1 MEIKTENTPKTENA
15 SKRIR
20 NYFTLKNTPKEWIT
34 ASVIFLFI
42 FALLTAYL
50 TVRRGG
56 WISGLFIPN
65 KSLSLTS
72 ALFLMYSMILSPIG
86 QLRGK
91 LPKNIASRRVY
102 GIIGAVTMIIHIIW
116 SLFFIQDRFP
126 LSFYA
131 EPNHI
136 YSIIFGTVGLV
147 IFSMCLYFSYE
158 NKVRNRSAAD
168 IKTIHRTG
176 YIGVAMIIVHMLLL
190 GTGVNV
196 INWLKQYVLFY
207 DGSPIEWVAGQS
219 NAWMPGATFFIY
231 LASLI
236 FFAIV
241 FTAFFKRVKK

>member
-1 MEIKTENTPKTENA
+1 MEVKPHTTSKNDNA
-15 SKRIR
+15 SGRIR
-20 NYFTLKNTPKEWIT
+20 NYFTLKNTPKEWMT
-34 ASVIFLFI
+34 ASAVFLLVFI
-42 FALLTAYL
+42 LLTAYL

-56 WISGLFIPN
+56 WIPGLFVPN

-72 ALFLMYSMILSPIG
+72 ALFLMYSMVLSPIG
-86 QLRGK
+86 QLRNK
-91 LPKNIASRRVY
+91 LPRNIASRRVY
-102 GIIGAVTMIIHIIW
+102 GIIGAVAMIVHVLW

-126 LSFYA
+126 LSYYA

-147 IFSMCLYFSYE
+147 IFSMCFYFSYE
-158 NKVRNRSAAD
+158 SKVKKRPAAS
-168 IKTIHRTG
+168 IKSIHRTG

-190 GTGVNV
+190 GTGTNV
-196 INWLKQYVLFY
+196 IIWFKKYVLFY

-219 NAWMPGATFFIY
+219 NTWMPGATFYIY

-241 FTAFFKRVKK
+241 FRAFFKRVK